1 MIIIIVAIVATLVL
15 GSVIGLIVYC
25 KCRKAPEIR
34 SKATVK
40 GIPIGDNSAI
50 SPDITYN
57 LEVQYHPK
65 VEIGN
70 IFLNG
75 QI

>member
-1 MIIIIVAIVATLVL
+1 MIIIIVAILGTLIL
-15 GSVIGLIVYC
+15 GCVIGLIVYF
-25 KCRKAPEIR
+25 KCRKAPQIGQ
-34 SKATVK
+34 KQTVK
-40 GIPIGDNSAI
+40 GAPVSDDSGK
-50 SPDITYN
+50 SPDVTDN